1 MQRVPIN
8 ELQPGMIAAKNIY
21 NAESNL
27 LLAAGQRLTSSHIF
41 RLESQKVGSVYI
53 HNNLLGDTEIPEILQ
68 EEMRISSVGEV
79 KKTFSRCKAGE
90 NNEIS
95 GLQQV
100 VGTIL
105 DEVMTNRNVMIQ
117 LTDIRLYDDYTFAHS
132 VNVCVLS
139 MMLGAALGYSK
150 PKLQEVGMGA
160 LLHDIGKT
168 LLPPALLN
176 KPGKLTAEEMQTIQ
190 THAMA
195 GFEILRRERSLPV
208 TAAHVALAHHEKLD
222 GSGYPQQLKDE
233 QIPEYSRIVAIADI
247 YDAITSD
254 RPYRQAFL
262 PHEAYNM
269 MMEMSGL
276 HLDPIMLASFF
287 QLVCIYPVGSLVE
300 LDSGEFAVVT
310 GVYVGMPFRPR
321 LKVFTNACGEK
332 ISHPWELD
340 LTEQMSVAVKRSLRY
355 REFNERFTD
364 IAAEM
369 VNNSEF

>member
-1 MQRVPIN
+1 MQRVPIK
-8 ELQPGMIAAKNIY
+8 ELRPGMLAAKNIY
-21 NAESNL
+21 NAEKNL

-41 RLESQKVGSVYI
+41 RLENQKIGSVYI
-53 HNNLLGDTEIPEILQ
+53 QSNLLGDIEVPEILQ
-68 EEMRISSVGEV
+68 EEMRISCIGEV

-90 NNEIS
+90 ASEID

-100 VGTIL
+100 VETIL
-105 DEVMTNRNVMIQ
+105 DEVITNRKVMIQ

-139 MMLGAALGYSK
+139 MMLGTALGYPT
-150 PKLQEVGMGA
+150 PKIQEVGMGA

-168 LLPPALLN
+168 SLSPGLLN
-176 KPGKLTAEEMQTIQ
+176 KPGKLTAEEMQIIQ
-190 THAMA
+190 THALL
-195 GFEILRRERSLPV
+195 GFEILRQQRTLPITV
-208 TAAHVALAHHEKLD
+208 AHVALAHHEKLD
-222 GSGYPQQLKDE
+222 GSGYPLQLKDD

-262 PHEAYNM
+262 PQEAYNM
-269 MMEMSGL
+269 MMEMSGS

-287 QLVCIYPVGSLVE
+287 QLVCIYPVGSMVE

-321 LKVFTNACGEK
+321 VRVFTNECGEK

-340 LTEQMSVAVKRSLRY
+340 LTEQMAVSIKRSLHY
-355 REFNERFTD
+355 REFSERFAD
-364 IAAEM
+364 ITAG
-369 VNNSEF
+369 